1 MLEKK
6 IFVPNLDFYLINK
19 SIAKVI
25 NMLTGQAELQKIDL
39 KFRGLKEDMLLKM
52 DELRI

>member
-6 IFVPNLDFYLINK
+6 IFQSNLEFFLINK
-19 SIAKVI
+19 SIYKVI
-25 NMLTGQAELQKIDL
+25 CMLTGQAELQKIDL
-39 KFRGLKEDMLLKM
+39 KFKGLKEDMLVKM